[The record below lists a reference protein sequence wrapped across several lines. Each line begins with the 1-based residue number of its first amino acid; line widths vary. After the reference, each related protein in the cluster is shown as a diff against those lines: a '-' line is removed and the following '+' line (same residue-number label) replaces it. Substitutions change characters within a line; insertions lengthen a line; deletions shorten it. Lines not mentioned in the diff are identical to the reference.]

1 MSEKLLLHVEVLRV
15 TETERRYYHAY
26 ENRYRRIYAE
36 GIRYWSEHPP
46 EVKGALDGFSELLKV
61 LSEQPL
67 CSIGRQASA
76 AVNASAAQGGESAS
90 AAGRLRVLEPGC
102 GEGRFA
108 VESLARGFD
117 YVGIDLAPSALT
129 RARERVDAFQK
140 DAVGVQLLCRD
151 VTDLSFLEPA
161 SFDLAIDIGL
171 LHMLVADCDRRRYLD
186 GLRRALKE
194 GGLVLFIEACIE
206 GAYDGPV
213 ETYEDYM
220 RVFAPDLVTD
230 EERIAYNDGREVT
243 IKLDRLPA
251 RPRDRKGYAREL
263 CDHGF
268 RMLDFRNLETNCGRI
283 IARATITR

>member
-1 MSEKLLLHVEVLRV
+1 M
-15 TETERRYYHAY
+15 ETERKYYYAY
-26 ENRYRRIYAE
+26 ENRYRRVYAE

-67 CSIGRQASA
+67 CSIGRQAPA
-76 AVNASAAQGGESAS
+76 EVNAAAAQGGESAS
-90 AAGRLRVLEPGC
+90 AGGRLRVLEPGC

-117 YVGIDLAPSALT
+117 YVGIDLAPSALA

-151 VTDLSFLEPA
+151 VTELSFLEPA

-186 GLRRALKE
+186 GLRRALRE
-194 GGLVLFIEACIE
+194 GGLVLFIEACSE

-220 RVFAPDLVTD
+220 RVFAPGLVTD

-251 RPRDRKGYAREL
+251 RPRDRKGYVREL

-268 RMLDFRNLETNCGRI
+268 RVLDFTNLETNCGRI
-283 IARATITR
+283 IARATFTR